1 MRTVFTWALDLN
13 SCCKTSP
20 KARPRE
26 LCHDILA
33 NEDDAVGKEC
43 EEEGLGEGR
52 LIKSQKILYQPSRQ
66 EWGDHMRTH
75 VPFCKW
81 CPYCVR
87 GKCVRGAR
95 RRTQKSEEELE
106 REVPVISVDYM
117 GPKSKEDKS
126 AKLDSL
132 PILVGVDGKS
142 ERVCAHMVPS
152 KGFDPHAVKMVSR
165 EIRPSGYS
173 RMIF

>member
-1 MRTVFTWALDLN
+1 
-13 SCCKTSP
+13 
-20 KARPRE
+20 
-26 LCHDILA
+26 
-33 NEDDAVGKEC
+33 
-43 EEEGLGEGR
+43 
-52 LIKSQKILYQPSRQ
+52 
-66 EWGDHMRTH
+66 MRTH

-87 GKCVRGAR
+87 GKCVRGAH

-173 RMIF
+173 RMIFKLDQYPSISALLEAVKREKREAVELIGKEMKKSSGELQIL